1 MEKKHT
7 VSRTQLIY
15 AGIQHR
21 IAIIGQIILALA
33 FGLYILNVLPQKAPI
48 EDIAH
53 HWHLSAEEFNEKLD
67 IPTGWSWVSYL
78 DHSDII
84 SYATIVFLALGTFFC
99 LTGAAISFIQEK
111 NVTYTIIVILQIL
124 VLLTAASGIVTGIA
138 H

>member
-1 MEKKHT
+1 MEKKHA
-7 VSRTQLIY
+7 VSSPQLTY

-21 IAIIGQIILALA
+21 IALIGQIILALA
-33 FGLYILNVLPQKAPI
+33 FGLYVLNVLPQKAAI

-53 HWHLSAEEFNEKLD
+53 LWHLSAEELNEELD
-67 IPTGWSWVSYL
+67 IPTGWSWVSYI

-84 SYATIVFLALGTFFC
+84 SYATIIFLALGTFFC
-99 LTGAAISFIQEK
+99 LTGAAVSFIREK

-124 VLLTAASGIVTGIA
+124 VLLTAASGIIAGIA